1 MSLLRIRT
9 INRVSLWEIRERAFP
24 NDRVFH
30 SLSLSLSLSGSKM
43 ARYFV
48 IPILDLSILSSKFL
62 WRGRSVCKVASR
74 EYFNKDYRVFEN
86 YIHSAMTVDF
96 AKIWDLS
103 ISSFTNL
110 KLFPSRLI
118 GNIREFRKDSINRT
132 NC

>member
-30 SLSLSLSLSGSKM
+30 SLSLSFWFQDGK
-43 ARYFV
+43 
-48 IPILDLSILSSKFL
+48 ILCYIDLGYNRTILSSKFL
-62 WRGRSVCKVASR
+62 WRGRNVCKVASR